1 MKKLLPL
8 LMLMLTLT
16 FVLAACNDDK
26 KETGNADA
34 EAPKEEQVSTD
45 ETTEVSG
52 EIVDPTSVDNEF
64 FKTVETLLKEKGY
77 DVGEL
82 KATDHGFFGAK
93 QAVAMEIDGED
104 MLPLQIYDLD
114 PADENLVKAKETGM
128 GMATFEGE
136 QGEIPVL
143 AIDHYYFFLGEGHPA
158 QKDIYKLLEE
168 TYK

>member
-8 LMLMLTLT
+8 LMLLLALT
-16 FVLAACNDDK
+16 FTLAACNNDK
-26 KETGNADA
+26 KEADA
-34 EAPKEEQVSTD
+34 TTEEQTSQSDAT
-45 ETTEVSG
+45 EEVSG
-52 EIVDPTSVDNEF
+52 EVVDPTSVDNEF
-64 FKTVETLLKEKGY
+64 FKSVEKLLKDKGY
-77 DVGEL
+77 EVGEL
-82 KATDHGFFGAK
+82 QATDHEFFGAK

-114 PADENLVKAKETGM
+114 PADENLAKAKETGM

-136 QGEIPVL
+136 SGEIPVL